1 MNMLMRRIAIAA
13 AGSLLPLA
21 AAAAISPAVSL
32 ADPEPLVPN
41 CENGWWDPAANTCR
55 PPVATTPLSC
65 DNGWWWDPVGNVCRP
80 PVIPPQ

>member
-1 MNMLMRRIAIAA
+1 MNMLVRRIAIAA
-13 AGSLLPLA
+13 AGSLLPMAL
-21 AAAAISPAVSL
+21 AAAISPAVGS
-32 ADPEPLVPN
+32 ADPLVPN